1 MYTSAPY
8 LNSPIWMQE
17 LMLSVRGWARGSL
30 REGRAFEREFAEVLS
45 TQYLDPDGLRALQL
59 ARTKRTLMHA
69 MAHVP
74 FYQQRFKSVGFDPR
88 ELSRLEDI
96 TQIPELSKRDVFD
109 AGEAMLSTAHRGPKF
124 SGSTSGT
131 TGMSMKGWRDLH
143 AINRENAFVWRQM
156 QWAGMKLGDK
166 RVWMRGDKI
175 VPSGQTK
182 PPFWRHNKGEHLLM
196 MSSYHLSESTADAY
210 LAEMEAY
217 DPVMLQAY
225 PSAVLLLARHLSSRG
240 RRYQGRS
247 LKSVFTSSETV
258 TDEHRKLVRETF
270 GVQIFDW
277 YGSFERM
284 SAIGTC
290 EHERY
295 HLISDY
301 SYTELEDKGNGSS
314 EVIGTSFDNM
324 LMPWIRYRL
333 GDALVPAAPGTLC
346 ECGRHFPVIEQII
359 GRVEDYILAPD
370 GRHVVMMSN
379 VLDYIPNLL
388 EGQVRQDSR
397 EELTLLLVLAPNAR
411 LDEASVRKAVK
422 AQLGEGMTI
431 TIRQVDS
438 IPRTNNGKLR
448 VVVRNL

>member
-1 MYTSAPY
+1 M
-8 LNSPIWMQE
+8 
-17 LMLSVRGWARGSL
+17 
-30 REGRAFEREFAEVLS
+30 
-45 TQYLDPDGLRALQL
+45 
-59 ARTKRTLMHA
+59 
-69 MAHVP
+69 
-74 FYQQRFKSVGFDPR
+74 
-88 ELSRLEDI
+88 
-96 TQIPELSKRDVFD
+96 
-109 AGEAMLSTAHRGPKF
+109 
-124 SGSTSGT
+124 
-131 TGMSMKGWRDLH
+131 
-143 AINRENAFVWRQM
+143 
-156 QWAGMKLGDK
+156 
-166 RVWMRGDKI
+166 
-175 VPSGQTK
+175 
-182 PPFWRHNKGEHLLM
+182 
-196 MSSYHLSESTADAY
+196 
-210 LAEMEAY
+210 
-217 DPVMLQAY
+217 
-225 PSAVLLLARHLSSRG
+225 
-240 RRYQGRS
+240 
-247 LKSVFTSSETV
+247 
-258 TDEHRKLVRETF
+258 
-270 GVQIFDW
+270 QIFDW

-290 EHERY
+290 EHGRY

-333 GDALVPAAPGTLC
+333 GDALVPAAPGTVC